1 MVERA
6 YEGGV
11 RRMARATNGSS
22 YLSELRSLARQR
34 PRLDR
39 THHATRK
46 TFDMSEPDLK
56 KLPDDV
62 LIRELKDRGHAVC
75 VFQVSD
81 FADALSVSYDLESL
95 SERTVDAL
103 ASKIMKAQGNF
114 LRHILCTRGTEA
126 ITDRYRKSG
135 V

>member
-1 MVERA
+1 
-6 YEGGV
+6 
-11 RRMARATNGSS
+11 
-22 YLSELRSLARQR
+22 
-34 PRLDR
+34 
-39 THHATRK
+39 
-46 TFDMSEPDLK
+46 MSEPDLK

-95 SERTVDAL
+95 SERDVDAL
-103 ASKIMKAQGNF
+103 ASKIMKDQGNF
-114 LRHILCTRGTEA
+114 LMDILGARGNEA
-126 ITDRYRKSG
+126 IDDLITQGHLTRTHWQIGRAH